1 MNAKYHIEIT
11 RKALSNHFSEKALR
25 TILRANINQDS
36 IKNQINHDHFH
47 FDSNTFEEGFDY
59 IQQQNWIVINAID
72 LSDFRTAQKAFGR
85 VLHTWQDFYS
95 HSNYVRLWCEQN
107 QQAGPSEIIHNDE
120 TIMNHPDL
128 RSGINY
134 GLFEYL
140 ALLPGLSSIITP
152 LMPNDSHAKMNLD
165 TPRSG
170 PLFEFAFTAARKR
183 TKDCLTLVLKELAMK
198 NVNGEKILGF
208 LSQ

>member
-11 RKALSNHFSEKALR
+11 RKALSNHFSEKSLKI
-25 TILRANINQDS
+25 ILRANINQDS
-36 IKNQINHDHFH
+36 IKNQINHDYLH

-59 IQQQNWIVINAID
+59 IQQQNWIVIDAID

-107 QQAGPSEIIHNDE
+107 REAGPSEIIHNDE
-120 TIMNHPDL
+120 SIMNHPDL
-128 RSGINY
+128 RSGMNY
-134 GLFEYL
+134 GLVEYL

-152 LMPNDSHAKMNLD
+152 LMPDDSHAKMNLD

-170 PLFEFAFTAARKR
+170 PLFHFAFTAACKR
-183 TKDCLTLVLKELAMK
+183 TKDCFDKLIKELVVK
-198 NVNGEKILGF
+198 KVGCRKVLGF
-208 LSQ
+208 TSQ